1 MARRHQAIDRHLGGR
16 VRFARIEKKI
26 SQTLLGER
34 LGISFQQVQKYELG
48 KDRISASQLMSI
60 ARILNK
66 DISFFFEEIEAD
78 VDLVG
83 AEPVAAVAQERTS
96 RSDKVYD
103 IKIIRLL
110 HAIEN
115 EKLKARLCHLMEAI
129 VGARRQATSFDPQLA
144 RLGADEDGGRRPTQ

>member
-1 MARRHQAIDRHLGGR
+1 MARRHHAIDRHLGGR

-48 KDRISASQLMSI
+48 KDRISASQLVGI
-60 ARILNK
+60 ARILDK
-66 DISFFFEEIEAD
+66 DISFFFEDIEAD
-78 VDLVG
+78 VNLT
-83 AEPVAAVAQERTS
+83 EPAGSVAQERTS
-96 RSDKVYD
+96 RSDKIYD

-115 EKLKARLCHLMEAI
+115 EKLKARLYHLMEAI
-129 VGARRQATSFDPQLA
+129 VGTRRQANNFDSRLA
-144 RLGADEDGGRRPTQ
+144 LVAADEENGRHTAQ

>member
-60 ARILNK
+60 ARILEK

-78 VDLVG
+78 ADPIG
-83 AEPVAAVAQERTS
+83 TEPVAVAPERTS

-115 EKLKARLCHLMEAI
+115 EKLKARLYHLMEAI
-129 VGARRQATSFDPQLA
+129 VGARRQPAPFDPRLA
-144 RLGADEDGGRRPTQ
+144 LLNADEHRGRRPTQ

>member
-1 MARRHQAIDRHLGGR
+1 MARRHHAIDRQLGGR

-48 KDRISASQLMSI
+48 KDRISASQLVGI
-60 ARILNK
+60 ARILGK
-66 DISFFFEEIEAD
+66 DISFFFEEIETD
-78 VDLVG
+78 DDLAG
-83 AEPVAAVAQERTS
+83 AEPAAAVAQERTS

-115 EKLKARLCHLMEAI
+115 EKLKARLYHLMEAI
-129 VGARRQATSFDPQLA
+129 VGARRQAAHFDPRLA
-144 RLGADEDGGRRPTQ
+144 LVAADEDGGRHTAR